1 MYIANRPLRVNGKT
15 YICEERIP
23 AGVIDPVRAKTL
35 EIYGLIRK
43 APETTP
49 GCVESEALT
58 TPQDSTQKAATP
70 PLRDPESTPESAI
83 PDSQEI
89 AQPGPAK
96 PPRQTTAAPKARS
109 TSSTGSRKGGR

>member
-23 AGVIDPVRAKTL
+23 EGVIDPVRAKTL

-43 APETTP
+43 APETAP
-49 GCVESEALT
+49 GCVELEALT
-58 TPQDSTQKAATP
+58 IPQDSTQKAATP
-70 PLRDPESTPESAI
+70 PLRAPESVPAVAT
-83 PDSQEI
+83 PDSQEN
-89 AQPGPAK
+89 AQPEPAK
-96 PPRQTTAAPKARS
+96 PSKAAPKARS

>member
-43 APETTP
+43 APKRP
-49 GCVESEALT
+49 GVESEAPT
-58 TPQDSTQKAATP
+58 IPQDSTQKAATP
-70 PLRDPESTPESAI
+70 PLRAPESVPAVAT
-83 PDSQEI
+83 PDSQEN
-89 AQPGPAK
+89 AQPEPAK
-96 PPRQTTAAPKARS
+96 PSKAAPKARS

>member
-23 AGVIDPVRAKTL
+23 EVVIDPVRAKAL

-49 GCVESEALT
+49 GQAEADALHPAHDSAQNAAT
-58 TPQDSTQKAATP
+58 TP
-70 PLRDPESTPESAI
+70 LRAPESTPEGAI

-96 PPRQTTAAPKARS
+96 PSKAAPKARS